1 MKELMTDRL
10 ILRSF
15 TESDYEDLFE
25 FGYIVNKNYR
35 QKGYACEALRAVI
48 GEAFREETHRVYAEC
63 DPRNT
68 ASWKLLEKAGLGRE
82 AHLHQNVFFIR
93 MKPDA
98 LYGKIPMYTPY
109 WKKRKYEFTGGKWK
123 GMSRRFF

>member
-82 AHLHQNVFFIR
+82 AHLRQNVFFHKDEVGCPIW
-93 MKPDA
+93 KDTYVYA
-98 LYGKIPMYTPY
+98 ILEEEKI
-109 WKKRKYEFTGGKWK
+109 
-123 GMSRRFF
+123 